1 MIPAKTQA
9 VRDVIIH
16 LALIGCLIVGMFL
29 GFFFIYLPA
38 TTHHGKRIAVPDL
51 RGKQLA
57 EAEKYLADH
66 ALRYEI
72 TDSTYISHAKPLTIL
87 TQFPEAGAQVKEDR
101 KIFLTVTTPT
111 PPQVPMPE
119 LVNLSLQNA
128 EMVLKS
134 TGLQLGE
141 ISKEPAFNTNVM
153 RQEYQGRPIARKT
166 RITKG
171 ARIDLVLGDGVGPV
185 QFEMPIVL
193 GKSREDAEILL
204 RGLGLRL
211 KTRLDYTSKEPVGT
225 VIRQEPDGKNGEMIR
240 RGTVMNIWVSARKP
254 SETDSLSDDSPS
266 PLR

>member
-1 MIPAKTQA
+1 MMPAKTHA

-16 LALIGCLIVGMFL
+16 LALIVCLIVGMFL

-51 RGKQLA
+51 KGKPLA
-57 EAEKYLADH
+57 EAEKYLSEND
-66 ALRYEI
+66 LRYEI
-72 TDSTYISHAKPLTIL
+72 TDSTYIPQAEPMTIL
-87 TQFPEAGAQVKEDR
+87 TQFPEAGAKVKEDR
-101 KIFLTVTTPT
+101 KIFLTVTTLT
-111 PPQVPMPE
+111 PPQVPMPD

-193 GKSREDAEILL
+193 GKFREDAEILL

-211 KTRLDYTSKEPVGT
+211 KTRLDYTSTQPVGT
-225 VIRQEPDGKNGEMIR
+225 VIRQEPDGKSGEMIR
-240 RGTVMNIWVSARKP
+240 RGTQMTIWVAARKAP
-254 SETDSLSDDSPS
+254 VKDSLPADSS
-266 PLR
+266 ATTR

>member
-1 MIPAKTQA
+1 M
-9 VRDVIIH
+9 
-16 LALIGCLIVGMFL
+16 
-29 GFFFIYLPA
+29 
-38 TTHHGKRIAVPDL
+38 
-51 RGKQLA
+51 
-57 EAEKYLADH
+57 
-66 ALRYEI
+66 
-72 TDSTYISHAKPLTIL
+72 TIL
-87 TQFPEAGAQVKEDR
+87 TQFPEAGAKVKEDR
-101 KIFLTVTTPT
+101 KIFLTVTTLT
-111 PPQVPMPE
+111 PPQVPMPD

-193 GKSREDAEILL
+193 GKFREDAEILL

-211 KTRLDYTSKEPVGT
+211 KTRLDYTSTQPVGT
-225 VIRQEPDGKNGEMIR
+225 VIRQEPDGKSGEMIR
-240 RGTVMNIWVSARKP
+240 RGTQMTIWVAARKAP
-254 SETDSLSDDSPS
+254 VKDSLPADSS
-266 PLR
+266 ATTR